1 MDINRPNAPTKN
13 DTNLSY
19 YVVIDLEL
27 YPGEDIPLTKRAVLG
42 CQIRYEKIR
51 QAYAD
56 MFGFVYQPIELK
68 EENYSA
74 PITKQNNYVQNN
86 ARQNTRKY
94 MDGNYRNRNYRDDN
108 RRTRKYRR

>member
-1 MDINRPNAPTKN
+1 M
-13 DTNLSY
+13 
-19 YVVIDLEL
+19 EL

-68 EENYSA
+68 EENYSV
-74 PITKQNNYVQNN
+74 PITKQNNYGQNN
-86 ARQNTRKY
+86 ARQSTRKY

-108 RRTRKYRR
+108 RRTRNYRR